1 MATRSPTTCG
11 PRRPRSGR
19 SVPIPSSPPRC
30 APRSNGR
37 ASRSWRLLT
46 VTDRATRAG
55 DPRRPPAALAR
66 VSGRERRRADHR
78 RRRARAP
85 GPRAARRRRVRPR
98 AARGAGPPRPARPPR
113 RVAAHERAGRP
124 RRGPARRGHGRGAG
138 AAAPRAPT
146 PSCARC
152 WASEDRA
159 CGVRRDPRGAAGRDE
174 HRSGCRRSPPPRR
187 PLAARLRDV
196 ASSPVREILAL
207 TQQPGVISFAGGLP
221 APELFDAPGL
231 RAAFAAALDDEAYGR
246 TLQYSTTEGDPALRA
261 AIAAAHDRARPGRP
275 RPTTILVTSGSQQ
288 ALTLIAAVLLEPGD
302 AVLVEEPSYL
312 AALQCFQMAGARV
325 VPVPCDD
332 DGLDP
337 EALAALV
344 RRERPK
350 LLYTVPTFHNP
361 TGRTLPLERRAAL
374 AQAAARLGLWIVEDD
389 PYGELR
395 YRGEPIA
402 PVAVAGRRA
411 GPDDRAVDVVE
422 GAGPRP
428 ADRLAAH
435 ARGAAPR
442 AGRRQ
447 AGRRPA
453 HVDDRPG
460 RGRPLAAALRPR
472 RARRRPARRL
482 RPAPRRARRRPA
494 RDAARGLALDA
505 ARRRHVR
512 LGDAARRLG
521 RRRAAAAT
529 RWPAR
534 SRSSPAGR
542 SSPARRTAATLRLS
556 FTTHTVPE
564 IAEGLGR
571 LRAAVDSRR

>member
-1 MATRSPTTCG
+1 MSAPQISTA
-11 PRRPRSGR
+11 
-19 SVPIPSSPPRC
+19 PP
-30 APRSNGR
+30 
-37 ASRSWRLLT
+37 
-46 VTDRATRAG
+46 
-55 DPRRPPAALAR
+55 
-66 VSGRERRRADHR
+66 
-78 RRRARAP
+78 
-85 GPRAARRRRVRPR
+85 
-98 AARGAGPPRPARPPR
+98 
-113 RVAAHERAGRP
+113 
-124 RRGPARRGHGRGAG
+124 
-138 AAAPRAPT
+138 
-146 PSCARC
+146 
-152 WASEDRA
+152 
-159 CGVRRDPRGAAGRDE
+159 
-174 HRSGCRRSPPPRR
+174 

-231 RAAFAAALDDEAYGR
+231 RAAFAAALADEAYGR

-261 AIAAAHDRARPGRP
+261 AIARRMTARGLA
-275 RPTTILVTSGSQQ
+275 TEADDILVTSGSQQ

-402 PVAVAGRRA
+402 PSRRWTARRTGRSRCRRCRRCWSRACGSAGCA
-411 GPDDRAVDVVE
+411 TP
-422 GAGPRP
+422 
-428 ADRLAAH
+428 
-435 ARGAAPR
+435 
-442 AGRRQ
+442 
-447 AGRRPA
+447 
-453 HVDDRPG
+453 
-460 RGRPLAAALRPR
+460 AALR
-472 RARRRPARRL
+472 RALVVAKQ
-482 RPAPRRARRRPA
+482 
-494 RDAARGLALDA
+494 AADLHTSTIDQ
-505 ARRRHVR
+505 
-512 LGDAARRLG
+512 
-521 RRRAAAAT
+521 AAAAHWLAECDLDAHVAGLRAAYGPRRDALVDGLPETLPEGSRWT
-529 RWPAR
+529 RPDGGMFVWVTLPDGWDADALLQDALAREVAFVPGWPFFPGPPDR
-534 SRSSPAGR
+534 
-542 SSPARRTAATLRLS
+542 ATLRLS